1 MLIVTHC
8 FSESSEDLEMPKRRR
23 DQKKKNGQSSKEQSS
38 KEQSSTDC
46 RIVDER
52 QEKADS
58 EKEKG
63 TKNLTDNEKT
73 ATCKG
78 VYKKNDFLS

>member
-1 MLIVTHC
+1 
-8 FSESSEDLEMPKRRR
+8 MPKRRR

-38 KEQSSTDC
+38 KEQSSKEQSSKEQSSIDC

-52 QEKADS
+52 QEIADS

>member
-1 MLIVTHC
+1 
-8 FSESSEDLEMPKRRR
+8 MPKRRR

-38 KEQSSTDC
+38 IDC

-78 VYKKNDFLS
+78 MNKKNDFLS

>member
-1 MLIVTHC
+1 
-8 FSESSEDLEMPKRRR
+8 MPKRRR

-38 KEQSSTDC
+38 IDC

-63 TKNLTDNEKT
+63 TKNLTDGEKT

-78 VYKKNDFLS
+78 MNKKNDFLS

>member
-1 MLIVTHC
+1 
-8 FSESSEDLEMPKRRR
+8 MPKKRR

-38 KEQSSTDC
+38 KEQSSKEQSSKEQSNIDC

-52 QEKADS
+52 QEIADS

-78 VYKKNDFLS
+78 VYKKNNFLS

>member
-1 MLIVTHC
+1 
-8 FSESSEDLEMPKRRR
+8 MPKKRR

-38 KEQSSTDC
+38 KEQSSIDC

-52 QEKADS
+52 QEIADS

-78 VYKKNDFLS
+78 MYKENDS

>member
-1 MLIVTHC
+1 
-8 FSESSEDLEMPKRRR
+8 MPKRIR
-23 DQKKKNGQSSKEQSS
+23 DQKKKNEQSS
-38 KEQSSTDC
+38 KEQSSIDC

-78 VYKKNDFLS
+78 MYKKNVF

>member
-1 MLIVTHC
+1 
-8 FSESSEDLEMPKRRR
+8 MPKRRG
-23 DQKKKNGQSSKEQSS
+23 DQNKKNGQSSKEQSS
-38 KEQSSTDC
+38 KEQSSKEQSSIDC

-52 QEKADS
+52 QEIADS

-78 VYKKNDFLS
+78 VYKKNNFLS

>member
-1 MLIVTHC
+1 
-8 FSESSEDLEMPKRRR
+8 MPKKRR
-23 DQKKKNGQSSKEQSS
+23 DQKKKNEQSS
-38 KEQSSTDC
+38 KEQSSIDC

-52 QEKADS
+52 QEIADS

-78 VYKKNDFLS
+78 MYKENDS

>member
-1 MLIVTHC
+1 
-8 FSESSEDLEMPKRRR
+8 MPKRRR
-23 DQKKKNGQSSKEQSS
+23 DQKKKNEQSS
-38 KEQSSTDC
+38 KEQSSIDS

-78 VYKKNDFLS
+78 MNKKNDFFELKLFLELLIGRVPC

>member
-1 MLIVTHC
+1 
-8 FSESSEDLEMPKRRR
+8 MPKRIR
-23 DQKKKNGQSSKEQSS
+23 DQKKKNEQSS
-38 KEQSSTDC
+38 KEQSSIDC

-78 VYKKNDFLS
+78 MNKKNDFLS

>member
-1 MLIVTHC
+1 
-8 FSESSEDLEMPKRRR
+8 MPKRRR

-38 KEQSSTDC
+38 IDC

-78 VYKKNDFLS
+78 VYKKNNFLS

>member
-1 MLIVTHC
+1 
-8 FSESSEDLEMPKRRR
+8 MPKRRR

-38 KEQSSTDC
+38 KEQSSKEQSSIDC
-46 RIVDER
+46 SVVDER

-58 EKEKG
+58 DKEKG

-78 VYKKNDFLS
+78 MNKKNDFLS

>member
-1 MLIVTHC
+1 
-8 FSESSEDLEMPKRRR
+8 MPKKRR
-23 DQKKKNGQSSKEQSS
+23 DQKKKNGQSNKEQSSKEQSS
-38 KEQSSTDC
+38 KEQSSKEQSSIDC

-52 QEKADS
+52 QEIADS

-78 VYKKNDFLS
+78 VYKKNNFLS

>member
-1 MLIVTHC
+1 
-8 FSESSEDLEMPKRRR
+8 MPKRRR

-38 KEQSSTDC
+38 IDC

-52 QEKADS
+52 QEKANS
-58 EKEKG
+58 AKEKG

-78 VYKKNDFLS
+78 MYKKNDFLS

>member
-1 MLIVTHC
+1 
-8 FSESSEDLEMPKRRR
+8 MPKRRR
-23 DQKKKNGQSSKEQSS
+23 DQKKKNEQSS
-38 KEQSSTDC
+38 KEQSSIDC

-78 VYKKNDFLS
+78 MNKKNDFLS

>member
-1 MLIVTHC
+1 
-8 FSESSEDLEMPKRRR
+8 MPKRRR

-38 KEQSSTDC
+38 IDC

-52 QEKADS
+52 QEIADS

-78 VYKKNDFLS
+78 VYKKNNFLS

>member
-1 MLIVTHC
+1 
-8 FSESSEDLEMPKRRR
+8 MPKRRR
-23 DQKKKNGQSSKEQSS
+23 DQKKKNEQSS
-38 KEQSSTDC
+38 KEQSSIDC

-63 TKNLTDNEKT
+63 TKNLTDNEKR

-78 VYKKNDFLS
+78 MYKKNDFLS

>member
-1 MLIVTHC
+1 
-8 FSESSEDLEMPKRRR
+8 MPKRRR
-23 DQKKKNGQSSKEQSS
+23 DHKKKNGQSSKEQSS
-38 KEQSSTDC
+38 KEQSSIDC

-52 QEKADS
+52 QEIADS

-63 TKNLTDNEKT
+63 TKNLTDNKKT

-78 VYKKNDFLS
+78 MNKKNDFLS

>member
-1 MLIVTHC
+1 
-8 FSESSEDLEMPKRRR
+8 MPKRRR
-23 DQKKKNGQSSKEQSS
+23 DQKKKNEQSS
-38 KEQSSTDC
+38 KEQSSIDC

-73 ATCKG
+73 VTCKG
-78 VYKKNDFLS
+78 MNKKNDFLS

>member
-1 MLIVTHC
+1 
-8 FSESSEDLEMPKRRR
+8 MPKRRR

-38 KEQSSTDC
+38 IDC

-63 TKNLTDNEKT
+63 TKNLTDNKET

-78 VYKKNDFLS
+78 MYKKNDFLS

>member
-1 MLIVTHC
+1 
-8 FSESSEDLEMPKRRR
+8 MPKRGR

-38 KEQSSTDC
+38 KEQSSKEQSSKEQSSKEQSSIDC

-52 QEKADS
+52 QEIADS

-78 VYKKNDFLS
+78 MKKKNDFLS

>member
-1 MLIVTHC
+1 
-8 FSESSEDLEMPKRRR
+8 MPKRRR

-38 KEQSSTDC
+38 KEQSSIDC
-46 RIVDER
+46 RIV
-52 QEKADS
+52 EKANS

-78 VYKKNDFLS
+78 MNKKNDFLS

>member
-38 KEQSSTDC
+38 IDC

-78 VYKKNDFLS
+78 MYKKNVF